1 MAAYKEKRGRG
12 YFTLF
17 LIVWA
22 ILALFQAANT
32 GLINDEAYY
41 WMYSKYLDVGYF
53 DHPPMVAWLIGA
65 GSFFFNGEI
74 GVRIIMVL
82 LNILTL
88 TLVYYLINPSGA
100 KKTKILILLL
110 LTLPI
115 IHIGSFLAV
124 PDVPLAFFSA
134 LFFYRIKKYLQYDNI
149 KNALWVAVAITGML
163 YSKYHGI
170 LLIIFTLAA
179 YPKFFKRKSLYL
191 IIISSVL
198 LFLPHALWQFNH
210 NFVSLGYHLGGR
222 IKGWSPLFIADYIG
236 GQLLVFG
243 ILAAIPLFIAIIQ
256 YKKKESFTRILQVNI
271 LGIILFFLVASL
283 KMHIEANWTIC
294 LFVPVIYLG
303 YYALIEK
310 KKLASWFTY
319 LAIPSIILIMAVRV
333 FMVYDF
339 IPEKYHKKT
348 EFHGWNEWAQ
358 QIKTLSRGRPVVF
371 MNSYQKASKYSFYTG
386 DFAHTIN
393 SVKYRKNQYDLWD
406 FEERL
411 QGEDVMFLPN
421 HDVFEL
427 PYSEVAEIDSFQ
439 STIGGQYYFTYIKDF
454 KSVNKLE
461 IEPLQHISKTGHPS
475 ERIDIALKITN
486 PYSYSVTLDTLGAHP
501 TRLVLSTF
509 SKDRRTAYS
518 KVISYHA
525 PITLLSNETCTIP
538 VTVTLPIEKGA
549 HYLAFG
555 WAVGGMAPGL
565 NSAFFPIKIE

>member
-1 MAAYKEKRGRG
+1 MAAYTEKPGRG

-53 DHPPMVAWLIGA
+53 DHPPMIGWLIGA
-65 GSFFFNGEI
+65 GSFFFTGEI
-74 GVRIIMVL
+74 GVRITMVL

-88 TLVYYLINPSGA
+88 TLVYYLIKPSGT

-134 LFFYRIKKYLQYDNI
+134 LFFYRIKKYLQNDNL

-170 LLIIFTLAA
+170 LLVIFTLAA
-179 YPKFFKRKSLYL
+179 YPNFFKRKSLYL
-191 IIISSVL
+191 ITAISVL
-198 LFLPHALWQFNH
+198 LFLPHIAWQFNH
-210 NFVSLGYHLGGR
+210 NLVSLVYHLGGR

-236 GQLLVFG
+236 GQLLIFG
-243 ILAAIPLFIAIIQ
+243 ILAAIPLFIAIIK
-256 YKKKESFTRILQVNI
+256 YKKKESFTRILQFNI
-271 LGIILFFLVASL
+271 IGVILFFLVASL

-294 LFVPVIYLG
+294 LFVPIIYLG
-303 YYALIEK
+303 YYALLENK
-310 KKLASWFTY
+310 KITTWFTY
-319 LAIPSIILIMAVRV
+319 LAIPTLIIIIAFRV
-333 FMVYDF
+333 FMAYDF
-339 IPEKYHKKT
+339 IPEKYHRKT

-358 QIKTLSRGRPVVF
+358 QIKTLSRGKPVVF
-371 MNSYQKASKYSFYTG
+371 MNSYQKAAKYTFYTG

-427 PYSEVAEIDSFQ
+427 PYSQVAKIDSFQ
-439 STIGGQYYFTYIKDF
+439 STLGGNYYYTYLNDF
-454 KSVNKLE
+454 QSVNKLI
-461 IEPLQHISKTGHPS
+461 IEPEQHISKIGEPL
-475 ERIDIALKITN
+475 ERLDVVLKITN
-486 PYSYSVTLDTLGAHP
+486 PYPYSVTLDTIGAHQ

-509 SKDRRTAYS
+509 SKDRRNAYS
-518 KVISYHA
+518 HVLSYHT
-525 PITLLSNETCTIP
+525 PIILSANATCTIP
-538 VTVTLPIEKGA
+538 VTVTLPREKGA

-555 WAVGGMAPGL
+555 WAVDGMAPGL
-565 NSAFFPIKIE
+565 NSSFFPIKIE